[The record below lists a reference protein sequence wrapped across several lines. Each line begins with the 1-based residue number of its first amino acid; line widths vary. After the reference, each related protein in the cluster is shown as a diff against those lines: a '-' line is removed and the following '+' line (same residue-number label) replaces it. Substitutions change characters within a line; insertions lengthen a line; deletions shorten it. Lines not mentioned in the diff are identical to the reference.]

1 MAEMKVKIRHKSCS
15 PSLTQARHFVYAMK
29 KCTMGFVL
37 IQLR

>member
-1 MAEMKVKIRHKSCS
+1 MAEMMVKIRRKSCC

-37 IQLR
+37 IHL